1 MSRHPFLRLEA
12 SLVAPLS
19 VHAIEQKLLL
29 RHSLEAD

>member
-1 MSRHPFLRLEA
+1 MSTHPFRRLEA

-19 VHAIEQKLLL
+19 VQAIEQDLLL

>member
-19 VHAIEQKLLL
+19 VQAIEQELLV
-29 RHSLEAD
+29 RRSLEAD